1 MTVSSNNEKV
11 MLSAV
16 RTLRRR
22 LRKALRATNCAMVM
36 LALSA
41 KTLSSRHTPL
51 SWVKTF
57 YAVRKL
63 DALRGAGGLAAPAQ
77 TMSDGRKAAS
87 RKAFGGSRSYK
98 DLTTR

>member
-41 KTLSSRHTPL
+41 KTLSSRRTPL

-57 YAVRKL
+57 YAVRKR
-63 DALRGAGGLAAPAQ
+63 DALHGTEGSPRRREQLAMTEKPHPVRHLEEVGL
-77 TMSDGRKAAS
+77 TKN
-87 RKAFGGSRSYK
+87 
-98 DLTTR
+98 